1 MSAEEKEELN
11 GIIDEYIEEYIQNNP
26 EMSQEEKNAMIKYI
40 KDAGNQ
46 FITTYQ
52 STEPYDTETV
62 GEKLKAAID
71 SAIETRETA
80 QAELEAEINEY
91 TTNVEGNF
99 ENLYA
104 ITDEAD
110 DDYVTGKEFEE
121 MKEAAAEYVT
131 GMLLSGEIDEA
142 FLNDLIGSEYTN
154 NREYK
159 NVMHLIESMNNTNDP
174 EKKQEYLEQI
184 KKEVEKM
191 LGSQD
196 EYGQSRLGTAVVNKQ
211 ERDRKAELKA
221 ELSDLIENM
230 VENYSNQYL
239 HKKNENGIAI
249 EEKPTL
255 EEVETYRTKMNN
267 MLTAF
272 IENYSGDGTDIET
285 EFQRFVGEKY
295 NELNQVNNEIE
306 NMIGLKNDLKQ
317 IANIYGGSTAYTELK
332 NAVDKAGY
340 NITEEEKAKIIE
352 EASALFIKAMYNGG
366 EAESI
371 VGEIYPG
378 YESDANYQE
387 AMKLYNGLE
396 TSATPAEDFEKIK
409 ALIDFEK
416 IKALITEML
425 NKAGVEQIISA
436 VENEEKKNVNLSTDI
451 LEGIWGYN
459 RNDTYGGDD
468 LIIPAFEINS
478 DGSVKWTDQNDVGDI
493 ERILSEVESRIKN
506 ALKEQLGDMYSE
518 ADVEKWLDK
527 AVLEALAVMGGTTS
541 VKVSDF
547 TNRILEEFN
556 IIATRELKNTNS
568 NRVDRT
574 QVLADAGA
582 LDDYRQG
589 KVYGGSDMH
598 NNDAKDKALRA
609 ARAKLEMLR
618 STLIEE
624 AKRIL
629 GDDYNETEVSTI
641 IDQSIND
648 TVNSYGYDKHTEG
661 FFNLK
666 ENYSFN
672 TVTLYNNFFNTFESM
687 LMDYKN
693 NV

>member
-52 STEPYDTETV
+52 STEPYDTATV

-80 QAELEAEINEY
+80 QSELEGEINEY

-110 DDYVTGKEFEE
+110 NDYVTGKEFEE
-121 MKEAAAEYVT
+121 MKAAAAEYVT

-159 NVMHLIESMNNTNDP
+159 NVMHLIESMKNTNDP

-211 ERDRKAELKA
+211 ERDRKEELKA

-409 ALIDFEK
+409 ALI
-416 IKALITEML
+416 TEML
-425 NKAGVEQIISA
+425 NKR
-436 VENEEKKNVNLSTDI
+436 L
-451 LEGIWGYN
+451 
-459 RNDTYGGDD
+459 
-468 LIIPAFEINS
+468 
-478 DGSVKWTDQNDVGDI
+478 
-493 ERILSEVESRIKN
+493 
-506 ALKEQLGDMYSE
+506 
-518 ADVEKWLDK
+518 
-527 AVLEALAVMGGTTS
+527 
-541 VKVSDF
+541 
-547 TNRILEEFN
+547 
-556 IIATRELKNTNS
+556 
-568 NRVDRT
+568 
-574 QVLADAGA
+574 
-582 LDDYRQG
+582 
-589 KVYGGSDMH
+589 
-598 NNDAKDKALRA
+598 
-609 ARAKLEMLR
+609 
-618 STLIEE
+618 
-624 AKRIL
+624 
-629 GDDYNETEVSTI
+629 
-641 IDQSIND
+641 
-648 TVNSYGYDKHTEG
+648 
-661 FFNLK
+661 
-666 ENYSFN
+666 
-672 TVTLYNNFFNTFESM
+672 
-687 LMDYKN
+687 
-693 NV
+693 